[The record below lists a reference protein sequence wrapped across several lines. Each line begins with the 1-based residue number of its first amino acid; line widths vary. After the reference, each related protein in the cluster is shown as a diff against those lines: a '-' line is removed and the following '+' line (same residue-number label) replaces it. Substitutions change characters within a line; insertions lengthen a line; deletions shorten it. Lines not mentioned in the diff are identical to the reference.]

1 MATTRE
7 SCSVVS
13 VLKILCSACSPPP
26 HTPAFSLCGYCLL
39 MHRILSFHEVQF
51 TYFFSIALAF
61 SVPSI
66 KSSSGSVLGS
76 FGPVLS
82 FKSCTVL
89 GFTFRSLIH
98 LVEGFCT
105 WCEVGVQC
113 PGIVCW
119 RYHPLPAAWSHDLVR
134 HCLTPMHVGL
144 YLGSVFCS
152 VGLWLFVDA
161 TLLLLFCNKFWNQE
175 MRTLQFCSFTRSFWL
190 FESIAVPYKFKDE
203 FFFSCKQTIGILT
216 GTAMTL

>member
-1 MATTRE
+1 MDTAPEVYGLCWGSLLILYVYRFRHMATTRE

-26 HTPAFSLCGYCLL
+26 HSSAFSLCGYCLL

-51 TYFFSIALAF
+51 ICFFSIALAF

-76 FGPVLS
+76 FGPVSS

-119 RYHPLPAAWSHDLVR
+119 RYIPSSPRCVVSWPCQTLFDSYACGLVS
-134 HCLTPMHVGL
+134 GL
-144 YLGSVFCS
+144 C
-152 VGLWLFVDA
+152 
-161 TLLLLFCNKFWNQE
+161 LLFCGPVAVCG
-175 MRTLQFCSFTRSFWL
+175 RHTAVTTL
-190 FESIAVPYKFKDE
+190 
-203 FFFSCKQTIGILT
+203 
-216 GTAMTL
+216 